1 MKKVLSAF
9 AVALALVG
17 CAKQYDDS
25 DLRNRVTTL
34 ETKVGN
40 LEAQMKAANAVA
52 LGQYVQKVE
61 KTDEGVTVTY
71 GDGTVVTLKIS
82 AGGAGSLTVVKNANQ
97 ELCWAIDGEI
107 LQFEGKDL
115 LVSQVTNIY
124 VENGKLYA
132 VIAGEKKELGGFES
146 GTALKDGQ
154 VVTAGGRVI
163 AVSSYGKTKEE
174 ALQKSFQEAQ
184 KIQFTDQYFRRDI
197 GFDL

>member
-82 AGGAGSLTVVKNANQ
+82 AGRRNPPVRRQGPSGEPGNQ
-97 ELCWAIDGEI
+97 HLCGER
-107 LQFEGKDL
+107 Q
-115 LVSQVTNIY
+115 
-124 VENGKLYA
+124 A
-132 VIAGEKKELGGFES
+132 VCS
-146 GTALKDGQ
+146 DC
-154 VVTAGGRVI
+154 R
-163 AVSSYGKTKEE
+163 
-174 ALQKSFQEAQ
+174 
-184 KIQFTDQYFRRDI
+184 
-197 GFDL
+197 

>member
-82 AGGAGSLTVVKNANQ
+82 AGGAGSLTVVKNAKQ

-132 VIAGEKKELGGFES
+132 EYKKLAEAASKVIFGGRLGEYKYYDMDAVIASALDLCKREL
-146 GTALKDGQ
+146 
-154 VVTAGGRVI
+154 
-163 AVSSYGKTKEE
+163 
-174 ALQKSFQEAQ
+174 
-184 KIQFTDQYFRRDI
+184 
-197 GFDL
+197 